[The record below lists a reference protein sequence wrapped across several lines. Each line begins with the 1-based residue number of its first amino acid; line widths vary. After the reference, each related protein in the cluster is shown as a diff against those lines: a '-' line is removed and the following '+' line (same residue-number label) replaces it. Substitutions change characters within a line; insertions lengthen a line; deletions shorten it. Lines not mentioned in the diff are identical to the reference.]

1 MAQSVDLVGN
11 TLVVT
16 DIQLSATG
24 AAGVGATGNSVST
37 FMAGATTFNSVTGTL
52 NVLKGT
58 TTATAASATAAII
71 IGSTSPLAIYAGT
84 GTPSGQLSAVTSSL
98 YLNYGGTTVSTRA
111 YLNTGGTTWTAITTL
126 A

>member
-1 MAQSVDLVGN
+1 MTQSVDLVGN
-11 TLVVT
+11 TLVVS
-16 DIQLSATG
+16 DIQIASATAGAGLSATG
-24 AAGVGATGNSVST
+24 NSLSSIAAG
-37 FMAGATTFNSVTGTL
+37 TTKGTI
-52 NVLKGT
+52 NVLTGT
-58 TTATAASATAAII
+58 TTATAASATAAIV